1 VEPPKVVTVRGT
13 EIDGFWT
20 YMQEQAE
27 NMRQTGLSREN
38 QAKKAYPDLLT
49 RSKLNEAITTREYAA
64 QNAERIEP
72 QLVK

>member
-1 VEPPKVVTVRGT
+1 
-13 EIDGFWT
+13 
-20 YMQEQAE
+20 
-27 NMRQTGLSREN
+27 MRQTGLSREN